1 MRLDA
6 DFSLLRRAVVQ
17 MGADHVQVHDPVS
30 GAAHGREPVDWE
42 LPEGIEVKI
51 DDIETL
57 QGLLTYQNR
66 HVLLYIQD
74 HGWNVAEVL
83 AGRHDG
89 RKFHVAWCATLEDMK
104 RKGRFQ
110 RYVATND
117 CSGEFTITGSDE
129 ARQRVSGKTRLN
141 VCKNC
146 LRELNY
152 DGYRHDRKGAFA
164 RFDLQRFFETYSSY
178 FPHMPMRLAGEQ
190 DGSYTADWPDVSRRT
205 KESANYTCQECGVH
219 LDQHRNLLHV
229 HHVNGVK
236 TDNRGSNLQAL
247 CADCHRR
254 APNHGHLHVSHENSQ
269 QIAKLRREQGV
280 DAAAPSW
287 NLVSKR
293 ADPAMYGLID
303 ELRRRGETPP
313 EVGYPIESAD
323 HPKAF
328 LELAWPSQTRGVA
341 ISPADIDAAQ
351 RQGWSVREPKQ
362 ALYEV
367 APLDTAAGR
376 STRANRVSYDRYRP
390 KAVPSR
396 YSRRSGRGRGNYKP
410 RSSS

>member
-6 DFSLLRRAVVQ
+6 DFSLLRRAVSA
-17 MGADHVQVHDPVS
+17 MGAEHIQVHDPVS
-30 GAAHGREPVDWE
+30 VAAQGRERIDWE
-42 LPEGIEVKI
+42 LPEGIEVDI

-57 QGLLTYQNR
+57 QGLLTYQKR

-89 RKFHVAWCATLEDMK
+89 RKFHVAWCSTLEQMK
-104 RKGRFQ
+104 QNGRFE

-117 CSGEFTITGSDE
+117 CRGDFTITGSDQ
-129 ARQRVSGKTRLN
+129 AGDRVSGKARLN

-152 DGYRHDRKGAFA
+152 DGYRYDRKGAFA

-178 FPHMPMRLAGEQ
+178 FPHKPLRLAGDQ

-205 KESANYTCQECGVH
+205 REAANYTCQECGVR

-236 TDNRGSNLQAL
+236 TDNSGSNLKAL
-247 CADCHRR
+247 CAACHRR
-254 APNHGHLHVSHENSQ
+254 APNHAHLHVSHKHSQ
-269 QIAKLRREQGV
+269 QIARLRREQGIDTAV
-280 DAAAPSW
+280 RDW
-287 NLVSKR
+287 NLVSER
-293 ADPAMYGLID
+293 ADPAMHGLID

-313 EVGYPIESAD
+313 EVGYPVESAD
-323 HPKAF
+323 RQAL

-341 ISPADIDAAQ
+341 ISPADIEAAQ
-351 RQGWSVREPKQ
+351 RLGWSVREPKQ
-362 ALYEV
+362 ALDEA
-367 APLDTAAGR
+367 APLDAAAGQT
-376 STRANRVSYDRYRP
+376 TRADRVSYDRYRP
-390 KAVPSR
+390 KPPQSR

-410 RSSS
+410 RGSS